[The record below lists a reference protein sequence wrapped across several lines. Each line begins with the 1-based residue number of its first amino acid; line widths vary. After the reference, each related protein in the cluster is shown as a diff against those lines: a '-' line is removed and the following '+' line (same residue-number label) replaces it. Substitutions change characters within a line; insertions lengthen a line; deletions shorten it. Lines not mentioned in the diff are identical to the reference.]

1 MFSLLAKDTSGTI
14 NKETLVIIECNLLSQ
29 TSKLISLNVDDHLE
43 NIRSKLLKEDI
54 INDESFFLKRYSE
67 DKFAEVLRNQ
77 EQTTSLNDVIYKN
90 GNNILYVRLYP
101 DLKFFN
107 RKCKLEYGCIKSTD
121 EIKKVEKKAFT
132 IKDCEMIETGTKQC
146 IKKEISYN
154 SSEDKMLKTSLF
166 ASGDANI
173 NKFVNLKLGISFEKS
188 KSLNLNLKENVSHI
202 CADYGKMNLKLDE
215 YLEPTPEFV
224 DEIRRAITSKD
235 PQKLVRIT
243 EVYGQFIPTS
253 IILGG
258 RVYYENVEVSA
269 GRVTEDNKEISANV
283 NVTGYANIKGSYAP
297 KSSEKKSNRMNLKYT
312 KIIGGSPPESLDNF
326 NEKSWIKSLDEDFR
340 AWDVIEYQD
349 TISIFQPL
357 PTELRAQVR
366 ELVGKK
372 VLYSAYKGIEY
383 LSNVNPLKV
392 ELMEAPSE
400 ILSIITN
407 KDADCNIFAT
417 ISEMEPKN
425 KDELFTYSV
434 LRQTN
439 EVPSILVSHIQHN
452 SMRQSY
458 KLKIGWM
465 VIGYPDCIYLDDY
478 QLTNLKVKF
487 EEQDKNSH
495 ETKKLL
501 NYKYDPYSSKLPLLG
516 VPVIS
521 KLNLQNDCLVI
532 GHHFLYSNVD
542 SNIEAYVY
550 CYNIKEKQ
558 YVELPPFT
566 FDVLAIRNFGQRF
579 IDCGVTPLIRASYY
593 YSSHYYY
600 IPNHNCHYPK
610 FISPIYDH
618 NDAIGTIYLRQVD
631 GLIQAKYPRCSKKCQ
646 TCKKPSVGTINCT
659 IFDPRRAELF
669 SIANDLTSWTTLV
682 KKEKAIYHTMNLFNY
697 DANHKCLIAED

>member
-215 YLEPTPEFV
+215 YLELTPEFV

-297 KSSEKKSNRMNLKYT
+297 N
-312 KIIGGSPPESLDNF
+312 PPESLDNF

-366 ELVGKK
+366 EIVGKK

-392 ELMEAPSE
+392 ELMEAPSSAPTGSDSVRFGE
-400 ILSIITN
+400 YIRLDPAKI
-407 KDADCNIFAT
+407 
-417 ISEMEPKN
+417 EM
-425 KDELFTYSV
+425 
-434 LRQTN
+434 
-439 EVPSILVSHIQHN
+439 
-452 SMRQSY
+452 
-458 KLKIGWM
+458 
-465 VIGYPDCIYLDDY
+465 
-478 QLTNLKVKF
+478 
-487 EEQDKNSH
+487 
-495 ETKKLL
+495 
-501 NYKYDPYSSKLPLLG
+501 
-516 VPVIS
+516 
-521 KLNLQNDCLVI
+521 
-532 GHHFLYSNVD
+532 
-542 SNIEAYVY
+542 
-550 CYNIKEKQ
+550 
-558 YVELPPFT
+558 
-566 FDVLAIRNFGQRF
+566 IRF
-579 IDCGVTPLIRASYY
+579 
-593 YSSHYYY
+593 
-600 IPNHNCHYPK
+600 
-610 FISPIYDH
+610 
-618 NDAIGTIYLRQVD
+618 
-631 GLIQAKYPRCSKKCQ
+631 
-646 TCKKPSVGTINCT
+646 
-659 IFDPRRAELF
+659 
-669 SIANDLTSWTTLV
+669 
-682 KKEKAIYHTMNLFNY
+682 
-697 DANHKCLIAED
+697 

>member
-43 NIRSKLLKEDI
+43 NIR
-54 INDESFFLKRYSE
+54 N
-67 DKFAEVLRNQ
+67 
-77 EQTTSLNDVIYKN
+77 
-90 GNNILYVRLYP
+90 
-101 DLKFFN
+101 
-107 RKCKLEYGCIKSTD
+107 
-121 EIKKVEKKAFT
+121 
-132 IKDCEMIETGTKQC
+132 
-146 IKKEISYN
+146 
-154 SSEDKMLKTSLF
+154 
-166 ASGDANI
+166 
-173 NKFVNLKLGISFEKS
+173 
-188 KSLNLNLKENVSHI
+188 
-202 CADYGKMNLKLDE
+202 YGKMNLKLDE

-516 VPVIS
+516 
-521 KLNLQNDCLVI
+521 
-532 GHHFLYSNVD
+532 
-542 SNIEAYVY
+542 
-550 CYNIKEKQ
+550 KQ

-659 IFDPRRAELF
+659 IFDPSTILIISDKGQEHYREVNARIDLNSAPQILIMLEELNYLEE
-669 SIANDLTSWTTLV
+669 SGSAVPTILHELHTLKEPRLV
-682 KKEKAIYHTMNLFNY
+682 ILLISLLPVSKKL
-697 DANHKCLIAED
+697 LSS